1 MEGIIMKNK
10 KFITAVLVLS
20 MMLMGAGYAAW
31 TQDFTV
37 TANVNTGHLD
47 IGLAVVDGSDDD
59 ILGDVAISTVMPDLT
74 VVANTYASG
83 SVAVD
88 TTVGA
93 YAATATLERMYPG
106 AVAEF
111 DIVVSNTG
119 TVGIRLDNIGTAVLN
134 TDATLGTYNIEASI
148 ANGSNDI
155 AVGGTET
162 VHYVVTFID
171 GDDDVSENLS
181 GKVNLSIPVTYK
193 QFNQ

>member
-1 MEGIIMKNK
+1 MKNK